1 MIIFTGEVLPKV
13 SNYDK
18 AGCFIIII
26 FGGEVVSKIYNQ
38 DKIVSFMTIFKG
50 EVVFKGFEFLWGR
63 VFHYNHLH
71 RRRSVKSLELWLMCT
86 VTSPLYWPQK
96 TNPE

>member
-26 FGGEVVSKIYNQ
+26 FGGEVVSKIYN
-38 DKIVSFMTIFKG
+38 
-50 EVVFKGFEFLWGR
+50 
-63 VFHYNHLH
+63 
-71 RRRSVKSLELWLMCT
+71 LELNDRNVSTLTRNDKLNKADNNTGMCQGKKRRY
-86 VTSPLYWPQK
+86 SDFIK
-96 TNPE
+96 